1 MPRRC
6 SKLESNH
13 LLIQSS
19 LWSLSQFS
27 KIELGWPKHV
37 EKIGFILWQYH
48 VYTLSSSGTNGKLLD
63 RSGPY
68 FIFVDY
74 FEAFIYGG
82 QKVTTSFFNQAE
94 DKLNHMVQLL
104 KTSTHEKRV
113 VLCSNADAGVA
124 THAVF
129 LCTPHNKHF
138 PP

>member
-1 MPRRC
+1 MW
-6 SKLESNH
+6 K
-13 LLIQSS
+13 
-19 LWSLSQFS
+19 
-27 KIELGWPKHV
+27 
-37 EKIGFILWQYH
+37 KIGFSLWQYL
-48 VYTLSSSGTNGKLLD
+48 VSTLSSSGTNGKLLA

-129 LCTPHNKHF
+129 LCTSHNKHNF
-138 PP
+138 FLIFEFFVAVW